1 MTRWGQQRITM
12 AKVNV
17 ELGMTL
23 KMQTGGGFNFFR
35 PQIAILDIDIDGDVQ
50 DQIDRAIATVNE
62 TAWPALETAMGK
74 LITQADI
81 TDNESVIMELGR
93 KVNEMQKQLDG
104 MTGKGKEKEVKW

>member
-1 MTRWGQQRITM
+1 V

-23 KMQTGGGFNFFR
+23 KMQTGGGYNFFR

-50 DQIDRAIATVNE
+50 DQIDRAVETVNE
-62 TAWPALETAMGK
+62 SAWPALETAMGK

-81 TDNESVIMELGR
+81 TDNESVIVELGR
-93 KVNEMQKQLDG
+93 KVNEMQKQLES
-104 MTGKGKEKEVKW
+104 MSGKGKAKDKEVKW

>member
-1 MTRWGQQRITM
+1 V

-35 PQIAILDIDIDGDVQ
+35 PQIAILDLDIDGDVQ

-62 TAWPALETAMGK
+62 AAWPALEAAMGK
-74 LITQADI
+74 LITQADV
-81 TDNESVIMELGR
+81 TDNESVIVELGR
-93 KVNEMQKQLDG
+93 KVNEMQKQLDS
-104 MTGKGKEKEVKW
+104 MSDKEGKGKSKEKAVKW

>member
-1 MTRWGQQRITM
+1 MS
-12 AKVNV
+12 KVNV

-104 MTGKGKEKEVKW
+104 MAGKGKEKEVKW

>member
-1 MTRWGQQRITM
+1 
-12 AKVNV
+12 
-17 ELGMTL
+17 
-23 KMQTGGGFNFFR
+23 MQTGGGFNFFR

-104 MTGKGKEKEVKW
+104 MAGKGKEKEVKW